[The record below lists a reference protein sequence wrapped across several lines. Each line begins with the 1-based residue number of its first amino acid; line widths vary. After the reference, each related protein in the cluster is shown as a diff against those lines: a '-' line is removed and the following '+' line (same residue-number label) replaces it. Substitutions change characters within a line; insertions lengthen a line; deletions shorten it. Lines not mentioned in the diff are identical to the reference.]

1 MHRICN
7 EWLRIRSSS
16 LARNASW
23 MFLGQAVSFGVQ
35 AAYFVLLARL
45 LGLVQYGIYAGAVA
59 LVSIVSQYSS
69 FGSGLLFFRYVVP
82 DHTKFAVYWGI
93 ILASTASF
101 GTALIVAIRVFGGNL
116 AGARAAPLLIFV
128 AISDCWCGQL
138 ASSCGVIFQ
147 AFEKMRM
154 TALVVS
160 LTSVLRLVAVY
171 VLYFGLHHVSALSWA
186 IAQMC
191 VSLVA
196 VVISVGAVLR
206 LYGFPKWEAGL
217 FRGHIAEAASWAVS
231 GSTNSAFND
240 IDKTMLSH
248 YGMNA
253 ANGVYTMA
261 YRIIDLATSP
271 IRAIHAAN
279 LPRFFREGPE
289 GTNATREVAKHILKR
304 TVPFGIA
311 VAVGM
316 FVIAPILPLLVGRQ
330 YIESSSALRWL
341 CLIPLFRCFHL
352 SAGEALAGAGFQ
364 NYRLGTQFS
373 IAAANF
379 GLNLWLIPIYGWH
392 GAAWT
397 SLFSDALL
405 GVATWSIVGLLCRR
419 KQLVELVTSPLGSAH
434 EEV

>member
-1 MHRICN
+1 MSLSERP
-7 EWLRIRSSS
+7 S

-23 MFLGQAVSFGVQ
+23 MFLGQTVSFGVQ

-69 FGSGLLFFRYVVP
+69 FGSSFLFLRYVAP
-82 DHTKFAVYWGI
+82 DHRKFAVYWGN
-93 ILASTASF
+93 ILASTGMI

-138 ASSCGVIFQ
+138 ASCCGVIFQ
-147 AFEKMRM
+147 AFEKLHM
-154 TALVVS
+154 TALLVS
-160 LTSVLRLVAVY
+160 LTNVLRLVAVS
-171 VLYFGLHHVSALSWA
+171 VLYLALHHVSALSWT

-206 LYGFPKWEAGL
+206 LYGFPQWQAGL
-217 FRGHIAEAASWAVS
+217 FRAHIAEAASWAVS
-231 GSTNSAFND
+231 GSTNSVFND

-271 IRAIHAAN
+271 IRAIHAAA
-279 LPRFFREGPE
+279 LPRFFRMGAEGM
-289 GTNATREVAKHILKR
+289 NATREVAKHILKR
-304 TVPFGIA
+304 TVPFGFA
-311 VAVGM
+311 VALGM
-316 FVIAPILPLLVGRQ
+316 FVIAPILPVVVGRG
-330 YIESSSALRWL
+330 YVESVSALRWL
-341 CLIPLFRCFHL
+341 CLIPLLRCFHL
-352 SAGEALAGAGFQ
+352 SAGEALSGAGFQ
-364 NYRLGTQFS
+364 KYRLGAQFS

-405 GVATWSIVGLLCRR
+405 GVANWSIVSGLCHR
-419 KQLVELVTSPLGSAH
+419 KQLVELATCLPGPAQK
-434 EEV
+434 EV